1 MILITTLCVV
11 MPVLTLRVTLRRR
24 SGRSPL

>member
-11 MPVLTLRVTLRRR
+11 VPFVTLRVTLRRR